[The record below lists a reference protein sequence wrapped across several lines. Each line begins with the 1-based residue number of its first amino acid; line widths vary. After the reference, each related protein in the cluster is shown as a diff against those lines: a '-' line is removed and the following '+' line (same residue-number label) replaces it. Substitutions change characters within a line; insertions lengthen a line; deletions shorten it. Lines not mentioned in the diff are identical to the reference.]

1 MKRIFAIP
9 MVVVFVSG
17 LLLGVCAAPASAQKT
32 IELKLSHMDP
42 AGSKVDKV
50 FHAWGKKIEKQS
62 KGKLKI
68 RIFPGAVLVNAFET
82 YAGVEKG
89 VADIGGSFRYS
100 RKGAELT
107 GLISMFFAGIPDGAT
122 STRVLD
128 DIRKKFPAY
137 DKEWQETKELF
148 VIAIGP
154 ANMITKSKPL
164 RTLENIKG
172 LQLRVPVREAAE
184 MLKEMGGTPVGMPM
198 AELLISLQKG
208 TVDGATVQLYA
219 IESFKLAPTA
229 KYCTRFSLYNP
240 SNYFVAMNWD
250 RFKALSPDL
259 QKIIDDSREQ
269 FKRDM
274 VAAYDDG
281 DKGAVAW
288 CKKQGMEFITL
299 KPEER
304 KRWLNVI
311 GPVQDRQAADLD
323 AKGYPATEV
332 LKFTRERMDAYI
344 K

>member
-9 MVVVFVSG
+9 MVVVFVGG
-17 LLLGVCAAPASAQKT
+17 LILGVCAAPASAAKA

-42 AGSKVDKV
+42 VGSKVDKV
-50 FHAWGKKIEKQS
+50 FHRWAKKIEKDS
-62 KGKLKI
+62 KGRLTV

-122 STRVLD
+122 STRILD

-164 RTLENIKG
+164 RTLEDLKG

-219 IESFKLAPTA
+219 IQSFKLAPTA

-240 SNYFVAMNWD
+240 SNYFVTMNWD
-250 RFKALSPDL
+250 RFKKLPPDL
-259 QKIIDDSREQ
+259 QKLIDDSREQ
-269 FKRDM
+269 FKHEM

-288 CKKQGMEFITL
+288 AEKNGMQFVTL

-304 KRWLNVI
+304 KRWLSVI
-311 GPVQDRQAADLD
+311 GPVQDHQAADLD

-332 LKFTRERMDAYI
+332 LKFTRERMETYI